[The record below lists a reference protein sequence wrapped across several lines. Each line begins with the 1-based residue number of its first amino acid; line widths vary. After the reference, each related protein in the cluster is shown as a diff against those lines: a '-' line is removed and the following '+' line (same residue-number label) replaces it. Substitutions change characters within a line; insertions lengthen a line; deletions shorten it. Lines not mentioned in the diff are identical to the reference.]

1 MTVPEPTPDDAPRG
15 SLVRRA
21 SFVATALALTGAF
34 AFTLSGIATTRGAVR
49 PNGPAATIAARQ
61 RIASDS
67 TGDGVT
73 ARHHCHRRDRGRSG
87 AGSGPPGSV

>member
-21 SFVATALALTGAF
+21 SFVATVVALTGAF
-34 AFTLSGIATTRGAVR
+34 AFTLSGIATTRGALR
-49 PNGPAATIAARQ
+49 PNGQAATIAAQQ
-61 RIASDS
+61 RIA
-67 TGDGVT
+67 GDGVT

-87 AGSGPPGSV
+87 SDAGPSGRV